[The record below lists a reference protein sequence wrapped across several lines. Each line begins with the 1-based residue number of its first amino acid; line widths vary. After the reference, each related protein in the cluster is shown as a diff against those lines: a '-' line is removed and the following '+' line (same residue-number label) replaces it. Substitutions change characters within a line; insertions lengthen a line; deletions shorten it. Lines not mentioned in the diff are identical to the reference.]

1 MSAPETVQ
9 VEAAGET
16 VGEARWA
23 ALHELERRYPAL
35 DRARVEFVV
44 LTEGERGLLGVG
56 YEPARVL
63 ATLTEVPAEGDATAC
78 RRAMRAAA
86 MPSRATA
93 MPPPPSA
100 RCSTVCSP
108 ASNWMPT
115 WMSRSWTAGSW
126 RPRAAPSWD
135 C

>member
-56 YEPARVL
+56 YEPARVV
-63 ATLTEVPAEGDATAC
+63 ATLTEVPAEGDA
-78 RRAMRAAA
+78 
-86 MPSRATA
+86 SR
-93 MPPPPSA
+93 
-100 RCSTVCSP
+100 P
-108 ASNWMPT
+108 AV
-115 WMSRSWTAGSW
+115 
-126 RPRAAPSWD
+126 AP
-135 C
+135 